1 MRLGHGPRRAVA
13 ILWAFTALLS
23 GVALLPVYT
32 DKGNAIVP
40 FIAGAAW
47 RSACTCGSTPV
58 CGRRGKPPVAR
69 AHPTSV
75 VGPEVLSDGATEV
88 PPEVV
93 DLASR
98 RRKRA

>member
-1 MRLGHGPRRAVA
+1 M
-13 ILWAFTALLS
+13 LS

-40 FIAGAAW
+40 FIAALLALGMYVW
-47 RSACTCGSTPV
+47 FHPGVRSAREAS
-58 CGRRGKPPVAR
+58 GRTR
-69 AHPTSV
+69 HPTAV